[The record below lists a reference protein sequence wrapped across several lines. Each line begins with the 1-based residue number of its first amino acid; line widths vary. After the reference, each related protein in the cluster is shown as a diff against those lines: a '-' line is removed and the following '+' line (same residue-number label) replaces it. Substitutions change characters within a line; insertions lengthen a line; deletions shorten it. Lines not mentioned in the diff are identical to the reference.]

1 MRVSVELLFARA
13 HNEQR
18 GMLSNTGH
26 SEISARAAHNCES
39 TSSSGR
45 HTSWKLMQVLVRTAR
60 RVLECCHCHSSRRA
74 AASQRRLSHR
84 DETHCLPRRA
94 PWRAPVVQEE
104 GQRSCCA
111 GPAVWLKGAAAG
123 AQQQRCRAA
132 QPHHTPAKPRVISRQ
147 DLAPKWHFSVHLA
160 TWSRPEAPSFWE

>member
-1 MRVSVELLFARA
+1 MLLDLTELSSYLPSVSCFEFGNAFSILFPCT
-13 HNEQR
+13 E
-18 GMLSNTGH
+18 
-26 SEISARAAHNCES
+26 
-39 TSSSGR
+39 GR
-45 HTSWKLMQVLVRTAR
+45 VRTRMTSAGTPR
-60 RVLECCHCHSSRRA
+60 AGAFCHCHSSRRA

-123 AQQQRCRAA
+123 AQQQRWRAA
-132 QPHHTPAKPRVISRQ
+132 QAHHTPAKPRVISRQ
-147 DLAPKWHFSVHLA
+147 NLAPKWHFSVHLA
-160 TWSRPEAPSFWE
+160 TWSRREAPSFWE